1 MAATVT
7 VEERRVRVLGID
19 PGTRMVGFGVLELR
33 QGAEPLLVACGSIRL
48 PPRPLAARLETI
60 FREVQAILE
69 THRPHVLAIEQVF
82 HGKNFQSILKVGEA
96 RGVVVL
102 AAQMGGLEIE
112 EYAPAMIKKATTG
125 NGRADK
131 AQVQSMVT
139 RLLHLDEAPEP
150 VDVTDALAA
159 AFCHHHFARVG
170 RVGAGRLERG
180 SAGDARRAPALAAVI
195 AEAARRSGRG
205 RSARGGSGIDVG
217 DLLARGKARMLPG
230 PRRGAR
236 RGAARKAVAA
246 SPAEGA
252 P

>member
-1 MAATVT
+1 M
-7 VEERRVRVLGID
+7 RVLGID

-33 QGAEPLLVACGSIRL
+33 PGAEPLLVVCGSIRL
-48 PPRPLAARLETI
+48 PPRPLAARLEMI

-69 THRPHVLAIEQVF
+69 THRPQVLAIEQVF

-102 AAQMGGLEIE
+102 AAQMGGLAIE
-112 EYAPAMIKKATTG
+112 EYAPAMIKKAATG

-159 AFCHHHFARVG
+159 AFCHHHFARAG

-180 SAGDARRAPALAAVI
+180 SARRRGHVPTPASILL
-195 AEAARRSGRG
+195 EAARRAGRRRG
-205 RSARGGSGIDVG
+205 KSARGGIGIDVG

-236 RGAARKAVAA
+236 RGAARKEGAA